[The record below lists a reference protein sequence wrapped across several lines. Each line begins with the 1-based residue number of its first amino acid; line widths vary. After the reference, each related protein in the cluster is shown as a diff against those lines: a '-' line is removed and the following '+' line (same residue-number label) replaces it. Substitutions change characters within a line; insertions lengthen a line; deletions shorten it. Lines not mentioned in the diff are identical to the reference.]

1 MLKEKVGVI
10 YNLLLLTEKLSL
22 LEGVFKLMNEMEEQ
36 VISLSEIF
44 EALKKRW
51 IMIVAIT
58 LAATLIS
65 GLVSFFVIDP
75 VYEAS
80 TKLFIG
86 KEESDDTAYNSSDI
100 NMYQQLLQTY
110 AQAIKTKD
118 LASRAIGTLSYDL
131 EPSTVISNLTV
142 TPITSTQILEIK
154 YKSKDPKE
162 AKDILKN
169 VTDEFIVTAKE
180 LVPNGNVRV
189 IEEVELPE
197 SPVSPNKT
205 MNIAIAFLLG
215 LMVSVG
221 LVFLLEY
228 LDNTYKNKEQLE
240 KELDIP
246 VLGTIPDIDMV

>member
-1 MLKEKVGVI
+1 
-10 YNLLLLTEKLSL
+10 
-22 LEGVFKLMNEMEEQ
+22 MNEMEEQ

-44 EALKKRW
+44 EAIKKRW

-58 LAATLIS
+58 LSATLIS
-65 GLVSFFVIDP
+65 GILSFFVIKP
-75 VYEAS
+75 VYETS

-86 KEESDDTAYNSSDI
+86 KEESEDTVYNTNDI
-100 NMYQQLLQTY
+100 QMYQKLLQTY

-118 LASRAIGTLSYDL
+118 LVGRAINSLNYEL
-131 EPSTVISNLTV
+131 EPSKVVGALTV
-142 TPITSTQILEIK
+142 TPVTDTQILQIK
-154 YKSKDPKE
+154 YKSKNQQE
-162 AKDILKN
+162 AVDVLKN
-169 VTDEFIVTAKE
+169 VTEQFIITSKE

-189 IEEVELPE
+189 IEEVEFPE
-197 SPVSPNKT
+197 NSVSPNKK

-215 LMVSVG
+215 LMVSLG

-246 VLGTIPDIDMV
+246 VLGEIPDVDIL

>member
-1 MLKEKVGVI
+1 
-10 YNLLLLTEKLSL
+10 
-22 LEGVFKLMNEMEEQ
+22 MNEMEEQ

-58 LAATLIS
+58 LTATIIS
-65 GLVSFFVIDP
+65 GVISFFVINP

-80 TKLFIG
+80 TKVFIG
-86 KEESDDTAYNSSDI
+86 KEESDDAAYNSSDI

-118 LASRAIGTLSYDL
+118 LVNRAISGLSYDEL
-131 EPSTVISNLTV
+131 EASSVVDALTV
-142 TPITSTQILEIK
+142 NPISSTQILEIK
-154 YKSKDPKE
+154 YKSKDAEE
-162 AKDILKN
+162 AKDVLKGI
-169 VTDEFIVTAKE
+169 TDEFIVTAKE

-189 IEEVELPE
+189 IEDVEVPE
-197 SPVSPNKT
+197 NPVSPNKK

-228 LDNTYKNKEQLE
+228 LDNTYKNKDQLE
-240 KELDIP
+240 KELGIP
-246 VLGTIPDIDMV
+246 VLGAIPDIESI

>member
-36 VISLSEIF
+36 VISLSEVF

-75 VYEAS
+75 VYESS

-142 TPITSTQILEIK
+142 NPISSTQILEIK
-154 YKSKDPKE
+154 YKSKDPQE
-162 AKDILKN
+162 AKDVLKN
-169 VTDEFIVTAKE
+169 VADEFIVTAKE

-189 IEEVELPE
+189 IEEVEIPE

-215 LMVSVG
+215 LMVSIG
-221 LVFLLEY
+221 LVFILEY

-246 VLGTIPDIDMV
+246 VLGTIPDIDIV

>member
-1 MLKEKVGVI
+1 
-10 YNLLLLTEKLSL
+10 
-22 LEGVFKLMNEMEEQ
+22 MNEMEEQ

-44 EALKKRW
+44 EVIKKRW

-58 LAATLIS
+58 LAATLVS
-65 GLVSFFVIDP
+65 GILSFFVIDP

-80 TKLFIG
+80 TKVFIG
-86 KEESDDTAYNSSDI
+86 KDESDNAAYNSSDI

-118 LASRAIGTLSYDL
+118 LASRAIDDLSYDL
-131 EPSTVISNLTV
+131 EASDVISGLIV

-154 YKSKDPKE
+154 YKSKDSQE
-162 AKDILKN
+162 AKDVLKN

-197 SPVSPNKT
+197 NPVSPNKT
-205 MNIAIAFLLG
+205 MNIVIAFLLG

-246 VLGTIPDIDMV
+246 VLGAIPDVDLV

>member
-1 MLKEKVGVI
+1 
-10 YNLLLLTEKLSL
+10 
-22 LEGVFKLMNEMEEQ
+22 MEEQ

-51 IMIVAIT
+51 IMIVTIT
-58 LAATLIS
+58 VAATLIS
-65 GLVSFFVIDP
+65 GVLSFFVIDP
-75 VYEAS
+75 VYETS

-86 KEESDDTAYNSSDI
+86 KEESDEAAYNTNDI
-100 NMYQQLLQTY
+100 QMYQKLLQTY

-118 LASRAIGTLSYDL
+118 LVGRAINELDYDL
-131 EPSTVISNLTV
+131 EAASVVSALTV
-142 TPITSTQILEIK
+142 TPVTDTQILQIK
-154 YKSKDPKE
+154 YQSKDPEE
-162 AKDILKN
+162 AVDVLKN
-169 VTDEFIVTAKE
+169 ITAEFIVTSKE
-180 LVPNGNVRV
+180 LVSNGNVRV

-221 LVFLLEY
+221 LVFLIEY

-246 VLGTIPDIDMV
+246 VLGTIPDVDMV

>member
-1 MLKEKVGVI
+1 
-10 YNLLLLTEKLSL
+10 
-22 LEGVFKLMNEMEEQ
+22 MNEMEEQ

-58 LAATLIS
+58 LTATIIS
-65 GLVSFFVIDP
+65 GVLSFFVIDP
-75 VYEAS
+75 VYETS
-80 TKLFIG
+80 TKVFVG
-86 KEESDDTAYNSSDI
+86 KEESDDAAYNSSDI
-100 NMYQQLLQTY
+100 SMYQQLLQTY
-110 AQAIKTKD
+110 AQAIQTKD
-118 LASRAIGTLSYDL
+118 LVNRAISGLSYDEL
-131 EPSTVISNLTV
+131 EASGVVNSLTV
-142 TPITSTQILEIK
+142 TPISSTQILEIK
-154 YKSKDPKE
+154 YQSKNPEE
-162 AKDILKN
+162 AKDVLKS

-197 SPVSPNKT
+197 EPVSPNKV

-240 KELDIP
+240 KDLEIP
-246 VLGTIPDIDMV
+246 VLGAIPDIESV